1 MSDDAWAYALTSPYE
16 AGNETA
22 FQGASEQLRIMVL
35 SGPYGS
41 KAICNRVSQTVE
53 IGASE
58 GDEDGEEAQQ
68 GGSSDGDDEGDESGA
83 MMHLPHSD
91 RLVVGV
97 VACALMAHWL

>member
-41 KAICNRVSQTVE
+41 KAICNRVAQTVE
-53 IGASE
+53 IGAPE
-58 GDEDGEEAQQ
+58 GDEDGGEGQQ
-68 GGSSDGDDEGDESGA
+68 GGGSDEDDEGDESGA
-83 MMHLPHSD
+83 MMYSPYSD
-91 RLVVGV
+91 RLAVGA
-97 VACALMAHWL
+97 VACALVAHWL